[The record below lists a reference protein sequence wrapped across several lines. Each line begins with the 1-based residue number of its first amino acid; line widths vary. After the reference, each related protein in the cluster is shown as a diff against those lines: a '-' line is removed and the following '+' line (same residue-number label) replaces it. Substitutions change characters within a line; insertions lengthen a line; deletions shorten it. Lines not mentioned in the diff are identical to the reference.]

1 MTAEDQPA
9 ATGRRPETPSATRRR
24 RWPKRV
30 LFGGLG
36 VVLLAVLYVGAT
48 FLQVRQASRHDGAR
62 PAEAIIVLGAAQYNG
77 RASPVLRNR
86 LDHAL
91 DLYQQK
97 MAPVIVVTG
106 GRRTGD
112 RFTEAGVG
120 YVYLRQHG
128 VPDAA
133 IRQEVQGR
141 TTYESLASARRFL
154 SKEGIDDVILV
165 SGRAQSKRLAGIAHD
180 IGLRAAISGAGGT
193 PTRSELFRE
202 TLAVSAGRVVGYRRL
217 EYVEH

>member
-1 MTAEDQPA
+1 MTPDDDGAL
-9 ATGRRPETPSATRRR
+9 TRPRVEAPSPVRRR

-30 LFGGLG
+30 LLG
-36 VVLLAVLYVGAT
+36 VVGLVLLVVLYVGAT

-62 PAEAIIVLGAAQYNG
+62 PAEAVIVLGAAQYNG
-77 RASPVLRNR
+77 RPSPVLRNR

-91 DLYQQK
+91 DLHRRK
-97 MAPVIVVTG
+97 LAPVIVVTG

-112 RFTEAGVG
+112 RFTEAGAS
-120 YVYLRQHG
+120 YLYLRRHA

-154 SKEGIDDVILV
+154 RKEGIDDVILV
-165 SGRAQSKRLAGIAHD
+165 SGKAQSKRLAGIADD
-180 IGLRAAISGAGGT
+180 IGLRAAVSGAGGT
-193 PTRSELFRE
+193 PSTSELFRE
-202 TLAVSAGRVVGYRRL
+202 TLAVSAGRIFGYRRL
-217 EYVEH
+217 EYIDR

>member
-1 MTAEDQPA
+1 MTADDEPVTDRSRAEPAPA
-9 ATGRRPETPSATRRR
+9 ARRR

-36 VVLLAVLYVGAT
+36 VVLLVVLYVGAT

-62 PAEAIIVLGAAQYNG
+62 SAEAIIVLGAAQYNG

-86 LDHAL
+86 LEHAL
-91 DLYQQK
+91 GMYQQK
-97 MAPVIVVTG
+97 LAPVIVVTG

-120 YVYLRQHG
+120 YLYLRQHG

-133 IRQEVQGR
+133 LRQEVRGR

-154 SKEGIDDVILV
+154 RKEDIDDVILV
-165 SGRAQSKRLAGIAHD
+165 SGKAQSKRLAGIAHD
-180 IGLRAAISGAGGT
+180 VGLRAAISGAGGT

-202 TLAVSAGRVVGYRRL
+202 TVAVSAGRIFGYRRL